1 MTTENKP
8 ALISTGE
15 ATAILP
21 AGNVSPITVIGTE
34 AIRATFDDQTLRQ
47 AIHSRLAP
55 GVTDVVLNPD
65 AHVGYGAPIG
75 CVMVSPSHIYPGPV
89 GVDIKCSM
97 SLLQLNL
104 PADAIVERPTRRAL
118 IDAVCDRTPTGPG
131 MGQRNV
137 PKSRKVDAS
146 LGRQVVIEGA
156 SPAVCE
162 ALGIPTDWAARCED
176 AFHTGHD
183 DTRQALADRIDRL
196 LAAGA
201 FPKFAE
207 KIAQLGSYGGGNH
220 FGECE
225 LVRVADG
232 QRAREVAQVFGLLD
246 GHVAFLSHCGS
257 RGLGYNLA
265 SGQFRALQQKFETWS
280 IPLPGGDRE
289 LVYAPLGTPEA
300 DDYLDDMALGGN
312 FATVNH
318 LLINTLVLEAF
329 QEVIPGVT
337 GKLIYFISHNIARKE
352 VVDNRP
358 AWVHRKGATRA
369 FPAGHHALK
378 DTPFAETG
386 HPILLP
392 GNPQAG
398 SVVMV
403 ADAGAV
409 KSCYSVNHGAG
420 RQLGRKEAIR
430 RLDQKQIDGQFDKDD
445 ILTNCRQYPK
455 DEAPAAYKDFDE
467 VVRSVSGAGLASE
480 VARLRAK
487 FVIKDASKADD

>member
-1 MTTENKP
+1 MTNEDTSP
-8 ALISTGE
+8 LIPTGP

-21 AGNVSPITVIGTE
+21 AGNCKSITVIGTE
-34 AIRATFDDQTLRQ
+34 AIRATFDEQTLRQ
-47 AIHSRLAP
+47 AVHSRRAP

-104 PADAIVERPTRRAL
+104 PADAIRERPTRRAL
-118 IDAVCDRTPTGPG
+118 INAICDRTPTGPG

-146 LGRQVVIEGA
+146 LGRRVAIEGA
-156 SPAVCE
+156 SAAVCE
-162 ALGIPTDWAARCED
+162 TLGIPADWAARCED
-176 AFHTGHD
+176 AFHVGHD
-183 DTRQALADRIDRL
+183 DTQDALTARLDRL
-196 LAAGA
+196 EATGA

-207 KIAQLGSYGGGNH
+207 KISQLGSYGGGNH
-220 FGECE
+220 FG
-225 LVRVADG
+225 
-232 QRAREVAQVFGLLD
+232 
-246 GHVAFLSHCGS
+246 
-257 RGLGYNLA
+257 
-265 SGQFRALQQKFETWS
+265 
-280 IPLPGGDRE
+280 
-289 LVYAPLGTPEA
+289 
-300 DDYLDDMALGGN
+300 
-312 FATVNH
+312 
-318 LLINTLVLEAF
+318 
-329 QEVIPGVT
+329 
-337 GKLIYFISHNIARKE
+337 KE
-352 VVDNRP
+352 VVDGHL

-378 DTPFAETG
+378 GTPFADTG

-392 GNPQAG
+392 GNPRDG

-403 ADAGAV
+403 ADEGAV

-430 RLDQKQIDGQFDKDD
+430 QFDQKKIDDQFNEDD

-467 VVRSVSGAGLASE
+467 VVRSVTGAGLATE
-480 VARLRAK
+480 IARLRAK